1 MNDAMITQFVLAY
14 LGTRLVEAM
23 KHSGGLPWITASTDK
38 INKTVGA
45 AVAFLATLGIGLATS
60 WESSTGTFT
69 LTVSGLTTA
78 SLATFVWQWV
88 QQFVLQQAAYHGIV
102 KPPAAGK

>member
-1 MNDAMITQFVLAY
+1 MNDSMITQFVLAY
-14 LGTRLVEAM
+14 LGTRAIEWA
-23 KHSGGLPWITASTDK
+23 KKAGGLPWITASTDK

-78 SLATFVWQWV
+78 SLATFVWHWLT
-88 QQFVLQQAAYHGIV
+88 QFVLQQAAYHGLV
-102 KPPAAGK
+102 KTPPEVK